1 MERIKSKDSK
11 PADRSKIDLPT
22 PSLTV
27 VYGRPLRVLPFGV
40 ALFLLF
46 QLPETTLPRVAA
58 AYVDPGTTGLL
69 SQILYV
75 LFYAALG
82 GFFYFLRSIKRSL
95 SALKQRLAKVCGAQ
109 TKSQTPREHLKS
121 GPEI

>member
-1 MERIKSKDSK
+1 
-11 PADRSKIDLPT
+11 
-22 PSLTV
+22 
-27 VYGRPLRVLPFGV
+27 
-40 ALFLLF
+40 
-46 QLPETTLPRVAA
+46 LPETTLPRDAA

-95 SALKQRLAKVCGAQ
+95 GALKQRLAKVCGAQ
-109 TKSQTPREHLKS
+109 TKNQTTREHLKS